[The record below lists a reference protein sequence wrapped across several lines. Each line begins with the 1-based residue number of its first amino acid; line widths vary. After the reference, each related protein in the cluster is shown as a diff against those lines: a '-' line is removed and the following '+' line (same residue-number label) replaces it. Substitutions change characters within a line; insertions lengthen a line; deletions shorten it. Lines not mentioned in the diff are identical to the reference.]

1 MLGADHQ
8 RLGAGAYTGHTMERQ
23 QLATTTITTT
33 TTADNRIT
41 TIGKASYHPVGR
53 AGRAYRASKKGG
65 YGRSGLVVL
74 QFKPN

>member
-33 TTADNRIT
+33 TTTADNRIT
-41 TIGKASYHPVGR
+41 TIGKASYHPV
-53 AGRAYRASKKGG
+53 GRAYRASKKGG

>member
-23 QLATTTITTT
+23 QLATTT

-53 AGRAYRASKKGG
+53 AYRASKKGG

-74 QFKPN
+74 QLIPN